1 MNLPRTSQPVGA
13 PFRFAPARY
22 LIAELIPFGFIL
34 IALIL
39 AREFRTVGA
48 AVGFSIAFLCGTFL
62 TAYYLYKVLG
72 SSAAW
77 CFPLVLLMYAQTDL
91 AGPVLRI
98 GIVYDAAHPHGTRQF
113 ATGTDW
119 LAWGS
124 ALGAIAVLVALAA
137 ATGERWTRRHQPRD
151 RLDAISRVRGSLAW
165 LWLASYG
172 PRERGRWGASRP

>member
-1 MNLPRTSQPVGA
+1 MSLPRTSRPVGA
-13 PFRFAPARY
+13 LFRFAPARY

-34 IALIL
+34 MALLL
-39 AREFRTVGA
+39 AREFRTIGA
-48 AVGFSIAFLCGTFL
+48 AVGFSIAFIGGTFV
-62 TAYYLYKVLG
+62 TTYYLYKVLG

-91 AGPVLRI
+91 ASTILGI
-98 GIVYDAAHPHGTRQF
+98 GIVYDAAHPHGTRPV

-151 RLDAISRVRGSLAW
+151 RLDATSRVRGGMAW
-165 LWLASYG
+165 LWLASYR
-172 PRERGRWGASRP
+172 PQERGGARAGRF